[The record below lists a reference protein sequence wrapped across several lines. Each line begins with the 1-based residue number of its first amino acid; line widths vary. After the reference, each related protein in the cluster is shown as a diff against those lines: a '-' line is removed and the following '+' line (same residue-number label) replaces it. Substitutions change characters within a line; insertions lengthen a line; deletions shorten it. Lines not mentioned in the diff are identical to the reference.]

1 MFRIVKPT
9 RNCRYSRHDY
19 EKHRNASTRDLSD
32 CSGNPYSYRTWHW
45 HYHWRAGAGC
55 RNFYFDR
62 ALSLRASP
70 KQFCHLP
77 GELGTDSALLMLEI
91 NERIFPHCSLFV
103 NEIGPAAN
111 IVVGVVFTA

>member
-1 MFRIVKPT
+1 MFRIVQQP

-62 ALSLRASP
+62 ALALRASP
-70 KQFCHLP
+70 KQFRHLP
-77 GELGTDSALLMLEI
+77 GELGTDPALLMLEI
-91 NERIFPHCSLFV
+91 NERIFQFEPCSRTKSDHR
-103 NEIGPAAN
+103 
-111 IVVGVVFTA
+111 FTSVSV